1 MSRASICACAPQARK
16 ESGLGLN
23 TDGSAWAATDL
34 AAQGSDEGMSPA
46 GAGVDVDGPAS
57 CCTATFFFSALDL
70 PTTSGRPI
78 CACGTDCAVKRTAA
92 WACECAMHWSKAR
105 SSAWHAR
112 TGREHDLHGVGC
124 TATAS
129 AAALGHSK
137 RPSLAPTTRTSL
149 HFTGMV
155 HAWVRHTVLKCDVF
169 KTLFPKTAFF
179 RDEDTHNSFFL
190 SLATLVYGMAA

>member
-1 MSRASICACAPQARK
+1 MSYARCGSRGIWNTGSWSAWASSVKMSCASICACAPQARK

-23 TDGSAWAATDL
+23 TDGSAWGATDL

-57 CCTATFFFSALDL
+57 CCTATFVFSALDL

-112 TGREHDLHGVGC
+112 MGREHDLHGVGFC
-124 TATAS
+124 GGFWS
-129 AAALGHSK
+129 MYL
-137 RPSLAPTTRTSL
+137 RP
-149 HFTGMV
+149 
-155 HAWVRHTVLKCDVF
+155 
-169 KTLFPKTAFF
+169 
-179 RDEDTHNSFFL
+179 
-190 SLATLVYGMAA
+190 

>member
-1 MSRASICACAPQARK
+1 MEPPVVQLTWPHC
-16 ESGLGLN
+16 
-23 TDGSAWAATDL
+23 
-34 AAQGSDEGMSPA
+34 AQGSDEGMSPA

-78 CACGTDCAVKRTAA
+78 CACGTDCAVNKRTAA

-105 SSAWHAR
+105 YSAWHAR

-137 RPSLAPTTRTSL
+137 RPSLAPTARGVRQ
-149 HFTGMV
+149 TGPSPVKVSMYYIS
-155 HAWVRHTVLKCDVF
+155 RGDVE
-169 KTLFPKTAFF
+169 LGQSN
-179 RDEDTHNSFFL
+179 H
-190 SLATLVYGMAA
+190 MAAEPTHRA